1 MGNTR
6 VMAAVFGPRPADRR
20 GDESHDRATVRCEF
34 IQAPF
39 ATGERRKRGKGDR
52 RAVETASLVKDTLE
66 ATVLTE
72 LHPRSVIDVHV
83 LVVQADGGVRAC
95 CINAV
100 SLAVADAGI
109 ACRDVAAAVGGG
121 LLDGTPAVDLGGA
134 EDSVGA
140 PEVTVALHPGEGKV
154 VSMTTDNKMALES
167 VEEALSL
174 AVEGCRAVAQA
185 MSAALRR
192 HTGRKAL
199 AAGAIK
205 LGGV

>member
-100 SLAVADAGI
+100 SLAVADASCIKQGLN
-109 ACRDVAAAVGGG
+109 ARHCTDSLWLYLRMPSASDVQMMMVLSAPPDAN
-121 LLDGTPAVDLGGA
+121 LDP
-134 EDSVGA
+134 SK
-140 PEVTVALHPGEGKV
+140 LHD
-154 VSMTTDNKMALES
+154 TAYTA
-167 VEEALSL
+167 SL
-174 AVEGCRAVAQA
+174 
-185 MSAALRR
+185 
-192 HTGRKAL
+192 
-199 AAGAIK
+199 
-205 LGGV
+205 